1 MEIQMEAVEDLS
13 VAGLAERLAA
23 AADALEQAAQ
33 RMAGVQLQ
41 ASLDRV
47 SAREAELEEQLAEA
61 QSTIA
66 ALKVSGRK
74 TIAAGAGTMV
84 AKDGAGVDLAALDSA
99 MTCLS
104 PEQRITVKAGLLR
117 SGLIG

>member
-23 AADALEQAAQ
+23 AADALEQAAA
-33 RMAGVQLQ
+33 RVAGVQVQ
-41 ASLDRV
+41 ASLERV
-47 SAREAELEEQLAEA
+47 SAREAELQNQLAEA

-66 ALKVSGRK
+66 AMKAGGRK
-74 TIAAGAGTMV
+74 TIAASGTLL
-84 AKDGAGVDLAALDSA
+84 AKEGPGVDIGALDAA

-104 PEQRITVKAGLLR
+104 LEQRIAVKAGLLR